1 MKRIVINIASVRSH
15 KKPHR
20 QICAAGALFG
30 LALALSA
37 TASVAAG
44 KALEITAKKE
54 NETTI
59 RVVAPGAFEFTFTKQ
74 KGFVGDFYDLKHD
87 PQKKRNLAP
96 VNPENGLL
104 WTKNAPVANPAGGS
118 WYANPPD
125 TMELI
130 EAGPARV
137 RVRVAGP
144 HRRYGNGNPEAAWK
158 ELAYEQTFT
167 IYPTG
172 NVYIDYALVA
182 GQPQALKGFLLII
195 KSTGA
200 WGKEGKGEGKGEAH
214 CACESGADRPTGP
227 QASSFGLQWSDGPTY
242 FQDFL
247 LVFQK
252 GKFGGSYW
260 NMGYL
265 HEDYR
270 TGFDILSR
278 FPNNTVPQGK
288 DHIFLL
294 MRFADDLNSPAA
306 AKPHAED
313 YRAPDRLEVS
323 EGALDAADEGDL
335 DRDGFNET
343 EGCYVL
349 KAGAR
354 QTAFVL
360 HGAKTPRMLPVLKLK
375 GWTAAAPKSI
385 SLGEKELL
393 SGKDFLASS
402 QNGILLVQLL
412 DTVREDAKITIS
424 PR

>member
-1 MKRIVINIASVRSH
+1 MKRIVRNNSYSF
-15 KKPHR
+15 HR
-20 QICAAGALFG
+20 QRRRVRAAGALFG
-30 LALALSA
+30 LALAL
-37 TASVAAG
+37 AAAVSIAAE
-44 KALEITAKKE
+44 KAIEITAKQE

-59 RVVAPGAFEFTFTKQ
+59 RVVAPGAFELTFTKQ

-87 PQKKRNLAP
+87 PQKNRNLAP

-104 WTKNAPVANPAGGS
+104 WTKNAPVADATGGA

-125 TMELI
+125 TMELL

-144 HRRYGNGNPEAAWK
+144 HRRYGYKKPEAAWK

-182 GQPQALKGFLLII
+182 GQPLALKGFNLII

-200 WGKEGKGEGKGEAH
+200 WGAEGKGEGKGEAH
-214 CACESGADRPTGP
+214 CAGEFGADKPTGQ

-252 GKFGGSYW
+252 GQFGGSYW

-270 TGFDILSR
+270 AGFNILSH

-294 MRFADDLNSPAA
+294 MRFADGLNSPAA
-306 AKPHAED
+306 AKPYAED

-323 EGALDAADEGDL
+323 EGTLDAADEGDL

-349 KAGAR
+349 KAGPRA
-354 QTAFVL
+354 TAFVL

-375 GWTAAAPKSI
+375 GWTSAAPKSI
-385 SLGEKELL
+385 SLGTKELL
-393 SGKDFLASS
+393 PGKDFLASS
-402 QNGILLVQLL
+402 QNGVLLVQLL
-412 DTVREDAKITIS
+412 EAVREDAKINIPAS
-424 PR
+424 R